1 MGNRCNPR
9 GVSTTCRAKFVLLIA
24 PYVLARSEFPV
35 GWDQRRRVTYNALR
49 HGGWVVSI
57 GVEDTVSN
65 VMRGIFHV
73 CLIAATAIAHAETYA
88 RFVQSIDLPDGRVAA
103 VAEGDFEPR
112 SIGSF
117 SVRMYSAVTPDFPFD
132 DFQAGI
138 VSPREGAIEGLD
150 ARDIDHD
157 GAHELIV
164 TIRSAGTGGYL
175 SAYAFT
181 LASNTITVLAHVT
194 GLQPT
199 ASVVDALETTVA
211 EQTR

>member
-1 MGNRCNPR
+1 M
-9 GVSTTCRAKFVLLIA
+9 
-24 PYVLARSEFPV
+24 
-35 GWDQRRRVTYNALR
+35 
-49 HGGWVVSI
+49 
-57 GVEDTVSN
+57 SN
-65 VMRGIFHV
+65 VMRVVFPIG
-73 CLIAATAIAHAETYA
+73 LIAATAFAHAETYA

-117 SVRMYSAVTPDFPFD
+117 SVRMYSAVNPDFPFD

-157 GAHELIV
+157 GTQELV
-164 TIRSAGTGGYL
+164 VVIRSVGTGGYL

-181 LASNTITVLAHVT
+181 LANDAIAVLAQVT

-199 ASVVDALETTVA
+199 ASVVDALEKGVFK
-211 EQTR
+211 QSR